1 MENNVHESE
10 ENMKTQDGI
19 VFILNWFLLFKF
31 KYHLTDDWLFVIDSY
46 TNHVCSYC
54 GFAST
59 FYAHNYLF
67 RGGSRGGRDFSHEI
81 PKYFRS
87 AQFF

>member
-10 ENMKTQDGI
+10 ENMKTQDRI

-54 GFAST
+54 GFASM
-59 FYAHNYLF
+59 HIILHSVKLNH
-67 RGGSRGGRDFSHEI
+67 SVM
-81 PKYFRS
+81 
-87 AQFF
+87 FFTVDLVMMLHTS